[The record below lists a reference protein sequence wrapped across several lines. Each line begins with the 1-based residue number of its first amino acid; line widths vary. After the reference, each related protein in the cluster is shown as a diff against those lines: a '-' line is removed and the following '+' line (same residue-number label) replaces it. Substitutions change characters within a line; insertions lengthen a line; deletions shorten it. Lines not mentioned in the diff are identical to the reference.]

1 MVKNQ
6 PIKTFISGLDIMDK
20 FRDFLNYSFELTDK
34 IHIDV
39 KTILFLLFILVLTNA
54 ILKITK
60 KVFKKRLNDE
70 DKDKFTGVFSFLQYF
85 IYIIV
90 IIIGLESSG
99 VQVSVLLAGSAAL
112 LVGLGLGLQ
121 TLFQDIISG
130 IFILLD
136 KTLSVNDIVE
146 IEGKIGKIE
155 EIKLRTTRAVTI
167 DDKVLVIPNH
177 KFLTESLFN
186 WTQNGVQT
194 TEEVTVGV
202 AYGSDV
208 QLVKQILLEVAGN
221 HPQILKVN
229 PPAVLFND
237 FGDSALQFKLL
248 FSLKNSYAH
257 MRIKSDLRFEIDKKF
272 RENNIQ
278 IPFPQRD
285 VHIINEK

>member
-6 PIKTFISGLDIMDK
+6 PIKTFTSGLDIMDK

-39 KTILFLLFILVLTNA
+39 KTILFLLFILVLTNT

>member
-1 MVKNQ
+1 
-6 PIKTFISGLDIMDK
+6 MDK
-20 FRDFLNYSFELTDK
+20 IKEILNFSFELTDK

-39 KTILFLLFILVLTNA
+39 KTILFLLFILLVTNIVL
-54 ILKITK
+54 
-60 KVFKKRLNDE
+60 KVTMRIVKKRLNDE
-70 DKDKFTGVFSFLQYF
+70 DKDKFTGVFNFVKYF
-85 IYIIV
+85 IYILV

-99 VQVSVLLAGSAAL
+99 VEVSVLLAGSAAL

-130 IFILLD
+130 IFMLVD

-146 IEGKIGKIE
+146 IDGKIGKIE

-167 DDKVLVIPNH
+167 DDKVLIIPNH

-194 TEEVTVGV
+194 TEGVEVGV

-208 QLVKQILLEVAGN
+208 ELVREILLEVAREN
-221 HPQILKVN
+221 PKVLKSN
-229 PPAVLFND
+229 APKVLFTD
-237 FGDSALQFKLL
+237 FGDSALQFRLL
-248 FSLKNSYAH
+248 FSIKNGYEH
-257 MRIKSDLRFEIDKKF
+257 LQIKSDLRFEIDKRF

-285 VHIINEK
+285 VHIIKK

>member
-1 MVKNQ
+1 MQ
-6 PIKTFISGLDIMDK
+6 
-20 FRDFLNYSFELTDK
+20 SFW
-34 IHIDV
+34 
-39 KTILFLLFILVLTNA
+39 F
-54 ILKITK
+54 
-60 KVFKKRLNDE
+60 
-70 DKDKFTGVFSFLQYF
+70 FLQYF

-208 QLVKQILLEVAGN
+208 QLV
-221 HPQILKVN
+221 
-229 PPAVLFND
+229 FND

>member
-1 MVKNQ
+1 
-6 PIKTFISGLDIMDK
+6 MDK

-39 KTILFLLFILVLTNA
+39 KTILFLLFILVLTNT